1 MKQYYSSIRVASVL
15 AALALSALTV
25 SAQAPGGGAAPA
37 AGGGGA
43 RGGGGGGGGGR
54 GGPAIPG
61 ITAEQTAKINEL
73 FTTGLQAETA
83 AVTAARAD
91 LATATFLEKRDDNAI
106 KAAVAKVQAA
116 ELALA
121 NKRAAAF
128 TTLQGSAEKLNP
140 EQVTAFVA
148 AGGTLGGGGGAAP
161 ATPPMTR
168 FRAGMRPDEIVGAFE
183 GMFTRD
189 GSAFVLAKLEPWAF
203 AGGKGFRF
211 EYTFTRKVDGAQ
223 LRGLG
228 YGVVDRD
235 TLFAMV

>member
-1 MKQYYSSIRVASVL
+1 MKQYSSSIRVASVL

-25 SAQAPGGGAAPA
+25 SAQAPGGGAAPAAGA

-148 AGGTLGGGGGAAP
+148 AGGTLGGGGGG
-161 ATPPMTR
+161 R
-168 FRAGMRPDEIVGAFE
+168 GGAGTI
-183 GMFTRD
+183 
-189 GSAFVLAKLEPWAF
+189 
-203 AGGKGFRF
+203 
-211 EYTFTRKVDGAQ
+211 
-223 LRGLG
+223 
-228 YGVVDRD
+228 
-235 TLFAMV
+235 